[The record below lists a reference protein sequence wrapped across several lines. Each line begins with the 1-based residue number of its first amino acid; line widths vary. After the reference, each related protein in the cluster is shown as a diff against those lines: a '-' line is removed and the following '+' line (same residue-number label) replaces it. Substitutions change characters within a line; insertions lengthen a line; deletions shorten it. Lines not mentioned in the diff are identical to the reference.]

1 MSQLL
6 KLIQNDEMNKEI
18 YEHIINRI
26 VTINEYLTSEY
37 SECST
42 TERLRDEAARDEL
55 INIAQKFFGADRNK
69 LLTMRKIYVGSTTNA
84 LLNP

>member
-6 KLIQNDEMNKEI
+6 KLIQNGEMNKEI

-26 VTINEYLTSEY
+26 VTINEYLT

-69 LLTMRKIYVGSTTNA
+69 LLTMRKIYVGCTTNA